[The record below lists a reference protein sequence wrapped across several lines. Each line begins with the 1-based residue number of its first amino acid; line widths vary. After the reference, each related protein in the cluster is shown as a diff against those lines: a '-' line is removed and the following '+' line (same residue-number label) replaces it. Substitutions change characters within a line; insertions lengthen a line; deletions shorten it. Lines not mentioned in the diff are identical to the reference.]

1 MLIKQMGCLSF
12 LVAAAMTGN
21 AMAQAIYTCTDAKGR
36 KLTSDRPIAEC
47 VDRAQQE
54 MSPQGTVK
62 RVLGPTLTAQ
72 ERAVQ
77 DDKDK
82 AALAVRLQAEEAK
95 RRDRAMLSRF
105 PNKVAHDKERSQ
117 AVELVDEVI
126 KTGAKRIVE
135 LGELRVAINTDYE
148 FYKKDPSKAPLALKR
163 RLEENDSSILAQQ
176 RFIYDQDLL
185 KSRVN
190 LRFDE
195 ELIKLK
201 GLWALANAPVGGT
214 AKP

>member
-47 VDRAQQE
+47 VDRTQQE